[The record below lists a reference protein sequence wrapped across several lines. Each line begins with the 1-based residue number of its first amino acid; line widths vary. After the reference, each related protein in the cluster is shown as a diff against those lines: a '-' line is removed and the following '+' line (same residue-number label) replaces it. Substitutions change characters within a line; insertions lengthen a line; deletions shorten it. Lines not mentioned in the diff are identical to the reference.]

1 MVADYLTY
9 EDERNFG
16 PEILDVAQ
24 RAARQAMA
32 PVMSRL
38 EQENE
43 ELREGLQR
51 TVKTSID
58 RELDAAVPNWRQVNQ
73 DVRWFQWLAD
83 YDVYSGYRRQD
94 LLNDA
99 TVKGDAGRVVAIFRG
114 FLAAAGGQPGQPG
127 QFGQIGQSGPRQ
139 VVQPGRGQIYTRD
152 QITQMWNLRRQGKID
167 DQQWRRWEIELCRAS
182 AEGRVRA
189 ALDWQTGLPVTL

>member
-1 MVADYLTY
+1 MDPQYLTW

-32 PVMSRL
+32 PVMERL
-38 EQENE
+38 QEE
-43 ELREGLQR
+43 SQDLRDHVAREVQR
-51 TVKTSID
+51 NLHSQVA
-58 RELDAAVPNWRQVNQ
+58 AAVPNWDAINR
-73 DVRWFQWLAD
+73 DPRWLQWLNTPD
-83 YDVYSGYRRQD
+83 LYSGHLRQD

-99 TVKGDAGRVVAIFRG
+99 TAKGDAGRVIALFQGFIREVA
-114 FLAAAGGQPGQPG
+114 AGQPGQSG
-127 QFGQIGQSGPRQ
+127 QPLPRQ
-139 VVQPGRGQIYTRD
+139 AGPLPSGRVYTRD
-152 QITQMWNLRRQGKID
+152 QITQMWKGKID
-167 DQQWRRWEIELCRAS
+167 DQQGRRWEIELCRAS

>member
-1 MVADYLTY
+1 VDPQYLTW

-32 PVMSRL
+32 PAMNRL

-43 ELREGLQR
+43 QLRDHVAREVQR
-51 TVKTSID
+51 NLHSQVA
-58 RELDAAVPNWRQVNQ
+58 AAVPNWDAINR
-73 DVRWFQWLAD
+73 DPRWFQWLAD

-99 TVKGDAGRVVAIFRG
+99 TAKGDAQRVIAIFRG
-114 FLAAAGGQPGQPG
+114 FLAAAGQPGQVGQPG
-127 QFGQIGQSGPRQ
+127 PRQ
-139 VVQPGRGQIYTRD
+139 FVQPGRGQIYTRD

-167 DQQWRRWEIELCRAS
+167 DQQWRRWEVELCRAS